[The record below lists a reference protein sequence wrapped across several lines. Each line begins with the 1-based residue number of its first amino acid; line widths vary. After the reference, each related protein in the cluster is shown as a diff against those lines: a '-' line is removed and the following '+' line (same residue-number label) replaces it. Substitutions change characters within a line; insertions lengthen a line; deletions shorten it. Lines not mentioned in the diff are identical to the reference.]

1 MTVGDTLNGG
11 PKCEKIHR
19 AFTTWLKQQQIPVTV
34 IESEGR
40 HTWMV

>member
-1 MTVGDTLNGG
+1 VAVGDTLNGR
-11 PKCEKIHR
+11 PKGEKIYR